1 MGTDHELDLDHDA
14 DDEFD
19 DMNMPS
25 GDTPDVAHMLQGL
38 LQQVFGPNFRVETRT
53 IPPGQGADGS
63 ATTTTTATITT
74 GGTTVTTGTYT
85 AGPSQTG
92 DDNEQQG
99 RLNANDAAAEGI
111 GSQTPL
117 STITQYVD

>member
-25 GDTPDVAHMLQGL
+25 GDIPDVAHMVQGL
-38 LQQVFGPNFRVETRT
+38 LQQVFGPNYR
-53 IPPGQGADGS
+53 
-63 ATTTTTATITT
+63 
-74 GGTTVTTGTYT
+74 TTGTYT
-85 AGPSQTG
+85 AEPSLTG

-99 RLNANDAAAEGI
+99 RPNANDAAAEGNNI